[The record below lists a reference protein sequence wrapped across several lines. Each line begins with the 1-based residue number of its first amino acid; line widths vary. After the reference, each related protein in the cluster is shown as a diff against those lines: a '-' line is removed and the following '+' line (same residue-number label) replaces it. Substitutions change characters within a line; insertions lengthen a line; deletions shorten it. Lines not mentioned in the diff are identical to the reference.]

1 MEQYR
6 SYFLNAASRIIGM
19 ASFRSADVQAALTET
34 RRQLVDHDYRVAAEL
49 WRDEHYIGC
58 VMRSDP
64 QTNEAVSVERL
75 AKCPLLKKAS

>member
-1 MEQYR
+1 MQQYR

-19 ASFRSADVQAALTET
+19 ATFRAADVPAAFIEA

-49 WRDEHYIGC
+49 WRDDDYIGC

-64 QTNEAVSVERL
+64 QTNEAVSAERL
-75 AKCPLLKKAS
+75 ASVRC

>member
-1 MEQYR
+1 MQQYR

-19 ASFRSADVQAALTET
+19 ATFRAADVQAALIEA
-34 RRQLVDHDYRVAAEL
+34 RRQLLDHDYRVAAEL
-49 WRDEHYIGC
+49 WDGDQYIGC